1 MKDYIEAGE
10 IVTTHGILGEVKL
23 YPWCDTPEFIAQLS
37 RLFFTA
43 DGGRETKI
51 EQVRVQKD
59 MCLVRLAGVHSIE
72 EARPFLKKTAYFQR
86 GDVTLP
92 KGRYF
97 VQDILGATVKDA
109 DTGKVYG
116 TVTDITHP
124 AAHDIYTVKNDAGET
139 FLFPAVPAFLETLSP
154 QEGLVT
160 VHAIPGMF
168 DSGAVEVLADAD

>member
-1 MKDYIEAGE
+1 MKEYIEAGE

-23 YPWCDTPEFIAQLS
+23 YPWCDGPDFIAALS

-43 DGGRETKI
+43 DGAHETKI

-72 EARPFLKKTAYFQR
+72 EARPYLKKTVYFKR
-86 GDVTLP
+86 SDVTLP

-97 VQDILGATVKDA
+97 VQDIIGATVQDA
-109 DTGKVYG
+109 DTGKIYG

-124 AAHDIYTVKNDAGET
+124 AAHDIYTVKNDAGEI
-139 FLFPAVPAFLETLSP
+139 FLFPAVPAFLKTLAP
-154 QEGLVT
+154 EEGLVT

-168 DSGAVEVLADAD
+168 DNDGGNADAD